1 MCESQCFFT
10 HSLIGSFI
18 YLPVLGISREREPTG
33 DGIVDRYI
41 DGRTDKY
48 TDIETG
54 AGARSFIG
62 IGFWDYEGQK
72 SHDLPTSSALG
83 AEPEK

>member
-18 YLPVLGISREREPTG
+18 YLPVLGIFREIEPTG

-41 DGRTDKY
+41 DGRTDRY
-48 TDIETG
+48 TDIETSAA
-54 AGARSFIG
+54 AGG
-62 IGFWDYEGQK
+62 
-72 SHDLPTSSALG
+72 DLL
-83 AEPEK
+83 